1 MKEAIRKG
9 IIHGIILGTY
19 VVIGYLIAREIMRGS
34 L

>member
-9 IIHGIILGTY
+9 IIHGIILGAY
-19 VVIGYLIAREIMRGS
+19 AVIGYLIAREIMRGS

>member
-9 IIHGIILGTY
+9 LIHGIILGTY
-19 VVIGYLIAREIMRGS
+19 AVIGYLVARAIVGGA